1 MQKSDKIIQKGKN
14 MYLSMSEF
22 LNRKNLERP
31 EDSMERDTEIH
42 KNIRHRINKGKIQ
55 NEDIK
60 QSIM

>member
-31 EDSMERDTEIH
+31 EDRMERDTEIQ
-42 KNIRHRINKGKIQ
+42 KYK
-55 NEDIK
+55 
-60 QSIM
+60 